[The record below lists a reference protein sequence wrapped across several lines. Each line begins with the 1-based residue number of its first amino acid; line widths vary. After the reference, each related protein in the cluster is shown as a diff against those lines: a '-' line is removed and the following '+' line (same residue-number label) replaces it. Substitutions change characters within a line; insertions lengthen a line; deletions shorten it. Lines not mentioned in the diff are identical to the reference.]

1 MSFADISKSLGELAG
16 AIAKKNKEVEEL
28 KSEYERKLRVVER
41 YLQHFPGAEPAL
53 DANALVTLL
62 ENDEP
67 VTCPNCSTTLYDL
80 SKHTG
85 FVLVPKNRLRIQ
97 SETGTEIIASDQE
110 NLSGSRDQPHKL
122 SEPAKKPY
130 NNRHGSKSKRT
141 CSYCNKTG
149 HSRARCFTRLNGE
162 PKPE

>member
-1 MSFADISKSLGELAG
+1 MLFADIYKSLGELAG

-53 DANALVTLL
+53 DANALVNLL
-62 ENDEP
+62 EKAEP

-80 SKHTG
+80 LKHTD
-85 FVLVPKNRLRIQ
+85 FVLVPKSRLRIQ
-97 SETGTEIIASDQE
+97 SETGTEEIAPNQE
-110 NLSGSRDQPHKL
+110 NLPGSKDQPHQL
-122 SEPAKKPY
+122 PEPAKKPH
-130 NNRHGSKSKRT
+130 NNRHGSKLKRT
-141 CSYCNKTG
+141 CSYCNKAG